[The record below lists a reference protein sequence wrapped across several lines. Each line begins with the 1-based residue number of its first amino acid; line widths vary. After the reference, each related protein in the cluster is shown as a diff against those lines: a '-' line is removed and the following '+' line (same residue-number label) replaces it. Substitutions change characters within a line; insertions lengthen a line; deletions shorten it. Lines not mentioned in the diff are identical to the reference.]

1 MPSIVIFGASG
12 DLTHRKLIPALYDLF
27 CKGRLPQPFNIVGY
41 ARTELDD
48 HSFRESMRDGIIEFS
63 RLEDATWQPFSQRL
77 HYVQGGYD
85 HVADV
90 EQLFNKLTELE
101 EEGAGRL
108 YYLSTPPR
116 LYTPIIQCLG
126 VAGMA
131 DESSGWRRVVIEK
144 PFGHDLAS
152 ARALNSEVH
161 TMLAEHQVYR
171 IDHYLGKETV
181 QNLLVFRFANTIFE
195 PVWNRNYI
203 SNVQITAAETVDV
216 GHRAG
221 YYDGVGIARDMFQNH
236 LLQLMALVSM
246 EPPASFEA
254 NALRNEKVKVL
265 AAIRPLEPA
274 ECAVRTVRGQYT
286 GYRQSAGVAPDSQT
300 ATYAAVKLTVDN
312 WRWQGVPFYLRSGKA
327 LWDKTTEIVICFKQP
342 PILMFPI
349 PQDQPPNSNLLAIC
363 VQPGEGIHLRFE
375 AKQPGTT
382 AVMRSVD
389 MEFHYA
395 DSFGEMPIPDAY
407 ERLLLDALNGDA
419 SLFTRA
425 DEIELSWRL
434 IDSIIDGWHSDV
446 AAPLRFYPP
455 GSLGPTEGDWLLA
468 QDGNEWRSGCSQGP
482 DRG

>member
-27 CKGRLPQPFNIVGY
+27 SKGRLPKQFRILGY
-41 ARTELDD
+41 ARTEMDD
-48 HSFRESMRDGIIEFS
+48 QSFRERMGDGIREFS
-63 RLEDATWQPFSQRL
+63 RLDEDTWRTFSQAI
-77 HYVQGGYD
+77 HYVHGEYD
-85 HVADV
+85 NVADM
-90 EQLFNKLTELE
+90 ERLFARLAELE
-101 EEGAGRL
+101 EAGAGRL
-108 YYLSTPPR
+108 YYLSTPPK
-116 LYTPIIQCLG
+116 LYAPIIHCLG
-126 VAGMA
+126 AAGMTA
-131 DESSGWRRVVIEK
+131 ETNGWRRVVIEK

-152 ARALNSEVH
+152 ARALNDEVH
-161 TMLAEHQVYR
+161 MVLAEHQVYR

-195 PVWNRNYI
+195 PIWNRNYI

-236 LLQLMALVSM
+236 LLQLMSLVSM

-254 NALRNEKVKVL
+254 NSLRNEKVKL
-265 AAIRPLEPA
+265 LSAIRPLEPA
-274 ECAVRTVRGQYT
+274 ECAVRTVRGQYK
-286 GYRQSAGVAPDSQT
+286 GYRESADVAPNSQT

-327 LWDKTTEIVICFKQP
+327 LKDKTTEIVICFKQP
-342 PILMFPI
+342 PIKMFPI
-349 PQDQPPNSNLLAIC
+349 PQDQPPNSNMLAIC
-363 VQPGEGIHLRFE
+363 VQPDEGIHLRFE

-389 MEFHYA
+389 MDFHYA
-395 DSFGEMPIPDAY
+395 ESFGEMPIPDAY

-425 DEIELSWRL
+425 DEIELSWRI
-434 IDSIIDGWHSDV
+434 IDSIITGWQSDV
-446 AAPLRFYPP
+446 AAPLHIYPT
-455 GSLGPTEGDWLLA
+455 GSWGPPEGDWLLE
-468 QDGNEWRSGCSQGP
+468 QDGNDWRSGCAH
-482 DRG
+482 